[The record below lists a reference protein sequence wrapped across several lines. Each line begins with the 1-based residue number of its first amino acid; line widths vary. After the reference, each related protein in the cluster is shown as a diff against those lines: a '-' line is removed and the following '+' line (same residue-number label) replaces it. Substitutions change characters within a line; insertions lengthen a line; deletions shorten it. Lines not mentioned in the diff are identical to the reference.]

1 MSKKK
6 LQDYAIGNLVD
17 LDFLDI
23 FEVLDTIKN
32 LQRNG
37 SLQDYRKSYVNSLFS
52 PLCSYAI
59 DYLNENKEK
68 PGVIG
73 SSKVSGLNVI
83 YITLNQTVFDLFFN
97 RTRGKIF
104 SDGKNEINYNI
115 NNDEE
120 NYRLMNIDFKKEYNF
135 NQLLHIL
142 SLGEKINQDEEDD
155 FKLLKEVYH
164 NKRKEIISSF
174 RFGYTIQERI
184 MNMFNIH
191 SEKEIKE
198 LPNIIFFENN
208 NFNKN
213 YNEIDRVVTVEE
225 DSTISNFKVYYKSQ
239 FQNGKK
245 IKNESFIDGEILIL
259 PKNSCNFIE
268 VKTSANFFR
277 EKKEKENQNNFNFK
291 YKTPSESSTFSYN
304 DNSQKEAKQFLE
316 KMIEFI
322 ELFKNINIKY
332 SQINLIIIIDS
343 YYTKDFIELAKKFSL
358 YLEDDEIKQ
367 DFNLY
372 FVHIESDIIYITE
385 NNKYKQLENSLNDK
399 ETKINELDNSLKD
412 KEKKILGLEHSL
424 KDKEK
429 KINELRNNME
439 AKNKDLN
446 KLNNEFKRKDIE
458 YKDIKKELTILKN
471 KNRKRKIKKKL
482 RNSYFDEYIKEEINH
497 NQSQIDKD
505 KENNYII
512 GNYQNNSFK
521 NKKKF
526 FPKDDKYN
534 VVIDFQTFLRL
545 NYEEQYKDL
554 IDDIKTK
561 HLKKIKAFSIK
572 TINKIILIVDFVFI
586 LAIKEMMEKYFENKK
601 VIIKPIKVNSEDY
614 EEEYLLF
621 LLSFE
626 NRGNEENSL
635 ILKDSIILYE
645 EIDIKK
651 IININDFISYYYELK
666 KINAK
671 NGIDKFPIYDPL
683 NGKNNIYLYIRKT
696 NCKKGEILILIIDPL
711 YEYENLDIKIYEKH
725 YTYLILLFQGYYFDF
740 SEKKCELF
748 SKYFYQK
755 EKCTSIIIS
764 DNISSIIE
772 KNNLYLGFYGDIN
785 KYNAAIID
793 EKNEIVLFK
802 FKLIRKNESDNIE
815 IENYKINVNN
825 IIDKNIRLILDNVR
839 IINKKNFKILIDE
852 PFNIINKYLSMNY
865 KNSKITLISK
875 EKNEIFKNK
884 ISTNEENE
892 INLDIITYF
901 EKEENENKKFNLII
915 SINSPIFENI
925 NDNQGCIKKEIIKK
939 IVRHLEEKG
948 IFCFYLFLKNKYL
961 MERIEKEVKDIFGK
975 VEIFQNHSYYIFIC
989 FNNIK

>member
-120 NYRLMNIDFKKEYNF
+120 NYRLMNIDFKEEYNF

-142 SLGEKINQDEEDD
+142 SIREKINQAEEDD

-208 NFNKN
+208 NYNKN

-322 ELFKNINIKY
+322 ELFKN
-332 SQINLIIIIDS
+332 
-343 YYTKDFIELAKKFSL
+343 
-358 YLEDDEIKQ
+358 
-367 DFNLY
+367 
-372 FVHIESDIIYITE
+372 
-385 NNKYKQLENSLNDK
+385 
-399 ETKINELDNSLKD
+399 KI
-412 KEKKILGLEHSL
+412 
-424 KDKEK
+424 
-429 KINELRNNME
+429 
-439 AKNKDLN
+439 
-446 KLNNEFKRKDIE
+446 
-458 YKDIKKELTILKN
+458 
-471 KNRKRKIKKKL
+471 
-482 RNSYFDEYIKEEINH
+482 
-497 NQSQIDKD
+497 
-505 KENNYII
+505 
-512 GNYQNNSFK
+512 
-521 NKKKF
+521 
-526 FPKDDKYN
+526 
-534 VVIDFQTFLRL
+534 
-545 NYEEQYKDL
+545 
-554 IDDIKTK
+554 
-561 HLKKIKAFSIK
+561 
-572 TINKIILIVDFVFI
+572 
-586 LAIKEMMEKYFENKK
+586 
-601 VIIKPIKVNSEDY
+601 
-614 EEEYLLF
+614 
-621 LLSFE
+621 
-626 NRGNEENSL
+626 
-635 ILKDSIILYE
+635 
-645 EIDIKK
+645 
-651 IININDFISYYYELK
+651 
-666 KINAK
+666 
-671 NGIDKFPIYDPL
+671 
-683 NGKNNIYLYIRKT
+683 
-696 NCKKGEILILIIDPL
+696 
-711 YEYENLDIKIYEKH
+711 
-725 YTYLILLFQGYYFDF
+725 
-740 SEKKCELF
+740 
-748 SKYFYQK
+748 
-755 EKCTSIIIS
+755 
-764 DNISSIIE
+764 
-772 KNNLYLGFYGDIN
+772 
-785 KYNAAIID
+785 
-793 EKNEIVLFK
+793 
-802 FKLIRKNESDNIE
+802 
-815 IENYKINVNN
+815 
-825 IIDKNIRLILDNVR
+825 
-839 IINKKNFKILIDE
+839 
-852 PFNIINKYLSMNY
+852 
-865 KNSKITLISK
+865 
-875 EKNEIFKNK
+875 
-884 ISTNEENE
+884 
-892 INLDIITYF
+892 
-901 EKEENENKKFNLII
+901 
-915 SINSPIFENI
+915 
-925 NDNQGCIKKEIIKK
+925 
-939 IVRHLEEKG
+939 
-948 IFCFYLFLKNKYL
+948 
-961 MERIEKEVKDIFGK
+961 
-975 VEIFQNHSYYIFIC
+975 
-989 FNNIK
+989 